1 MRAPTSRRPLLW
13 AAGLS
18 TLAAI
23 GVVFSLGTF
32 SAFSS
37 TTSNTGNTFS
47 AGTVAIGDND
57 AGAALYS
64 LADQLPGA
72 TVTRCIKVTYTGSL
86 DADVKL
92 YTPSTIGSL
101 GPFLN
106 LTVTPGTQA
115 TPTFPACAGFTP
127 DAGGAIFT
135 GTLAAFAAAHPTY
148 GAGLADYPGA
158 GTEWATDDAVV
169 YRFEV
174 TLADDNA
181 ANGAAG
187 GALTTGTHAFTWEAR
202 NQ

>member
-1 MRAPTSRRPLLW
+1 MRPPKDRRAGLW
-13 AAGLS
+13 AAGLAM
-18 TLAAI
+18 LAAI
-23 GVVFSLGTF
+23 GAVVSLGTF

-37 TTSNTGNTFS
+37 TTSNTGNTFA
-47 AGTVAIGDND
+47 AGTVTIGDND

-64 LADQLPGA
+64 LAGQLPGA

-86 DADVKL
+86 EADVKL
-92 YTPSTIGSL
+92 YTPSTIGTL

-115 TPTFPACAGFTP
+115 TSTFPACTGFTP
-127 DAGGAIFT
+127 DASGAIFT
-135 GTLAAFAAAHPTY
+135 GSLSAFAAAHPTY
-148 GAGLADYPGA
+148 AAGLADYPAA

-181 ANGAAG
+181 ANGGAG

>member
-1 MRAPTSRRPLLW
+1 MRPRTSRRTILGGAALATMF
-13 AAGLS
+13 AAG
-18 TLAAI
+18 AI
-23 GVVFSLGTF
+23 LLVGTF

-37 TTSNTGNTFS
+37 TTSNPGNTFS
-47 AGTVAIGDND
+47 AGTVTIGDND
-57 AGAALYS
+57 AGGALYS
-64 LADQLPGA
+64 LTDQTPGA
-72 TVTRCIKVTYTGSL
+72 TVTRCIKVTYTGTL

-115 TPTFPACAGFTP
+115 TPTFPSCTGFTP

-135 GTLAAFAAAHPTY
+135 GTLAAFAAAHPSY
-148 GAGLADYPGA
+148 AAGLADSPGA

-181 ANGAAG
+181 AN
-187 GALTTGTHAFTWEAR
+187 AFTWEAR